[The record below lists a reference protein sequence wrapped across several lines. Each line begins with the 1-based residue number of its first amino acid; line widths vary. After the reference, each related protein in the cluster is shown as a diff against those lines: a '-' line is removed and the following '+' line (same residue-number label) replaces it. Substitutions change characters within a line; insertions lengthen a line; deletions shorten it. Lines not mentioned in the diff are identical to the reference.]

1 MNEIENMESQN
12 ERGHLKEQESPRIPK
27 VTKKPKAILILY
39 KMELDLNV
47 GRKAYP

>member
-1 MNEIENMESQN
+1 MNEIANVESQN
-12 ERGHLKEQESPRIPK
+12 EQGHLKEQESPRRPK
-27 VTKKPKAILILY
+27 VTKKPRAILILY